1 MKGAVFWS
9 IKRVV
14 VSQYFHFWSLE
25 TCWHCCMSWVAGWLI
40 MCVSIFSYY
49 FQQWISFGKN
59 KKKSH
64 SESWRFQWGKGTDI
78 NISSCQ
84 QPLSAGTDEFSPAEK
99 KFLLFTL
106 GGVYSTNAS
115 GAKKILE
122 THNLNQ
128 T

>member
-1 MKGAVFWS
+1 
-9 IKRVV
+9 
-14 VSQYFHFWSLE
+14 
-25 TCWHCCMSWVAGWLI
+25 

-49 FQQWISFGKN
+49 FQEWISFGKN

-84 QPLSAGTDEFSPAEK
+84 QPLSAGQALMSFPRAEK

-106 GGVYSTNAS
+106 GGIYRTNAS
-115 GAKKILE
+115 GAKQILE

>member
-1 MKGAVFWS
+1 
-9 IKRVV
+9 
-14 VSQYFHFWSLE
+14 
-25 TCWHCCMSWVAGWLI
+25 

-64 SESWRFQWGKGTDI
+64 SESWRFQWGKDTDI

-84 QPLSAGTDEFSPAEK
+84 QPLSAGTDEFSLCGK
-99 KFLLFTL
+99 KKILLFNL
-106 GGVYSTNAS
+106 GGVYKTNAT
-115 GAKKILE
+115 GAKQLLE